1 MTSALALGHAG
12 LRLRSRR
19 IRSGR
24 SHRLSP
30 AFAVAAAIATIAA
43 SSGIGYLA
51 LLAGGAHPGV
61 GGGVGFGGSSSTRPE
76 SPPVVDAAT
85 LEHQHLV
92 ANVRPIDAQI
102 QRTIAQEGLL
112 IATYQSGQIDRAELQ
127 RQLADVLSGYRAA
140 TAQVSSLDLPPSLQ
154 TNMQAEEQ
162 ALTALTQSAIDLSQ
176 AFDDGDQARVTA
188 ALGRSL
194 EATAR
199 LHALSDDLSA
209 R

>member
-19 IRSGR
+19 IRSGK

-30 AFAVAAAIATIAA
+30 AFIVAAIALA
-43 SSGIGYLA
+43 SGIGYLA
-51 LLAGGAHPGV
+51 AEDLGTAR
-61 GGGVGFGGSSSTRPE
+61 GSGYARSE
-76 SPPVVDAAT
+76 SVPLVDAAT
-85 LEHQHLV
+85 LEHQQLV
-92 ANVRPIDAQI
+92 ANLRPIDAQI

-112 IATYQSGQIDRAELQ
+112 VATYQSGQIDRAELQ
-127 RQLADVLSGYRAA
+127 RQLEDILSAYRDAA
-140 TAQVSSLDLPPSLQ
+140 AQVTSLDLLPSQQ
-154 TNMQAEEQ
+154 TNLQADEL
-162 ALTALTQSAIDLSQ
+162 ALTALTQSVIDLSQ

-194 EATAR
+194 AATAR
-199 LHALSDDLSA
+199 LHAMSDELNA